1 MLDEQLLQ
9 DQADL
14 LMHELIDAMLDN
26 NQRAT
31 GRTIAAIRN
40 ELTRDGMRQG
50 FAIYGPHHV
59 GALEY
64 GRKPTSQSGDG
75 SLYQKILEWVRV
87 KAGVIRDDGVKQ
99 SKYTLDERIAKR
111 ITYFIH
117 TSGTYLYRKG
127 ETYNGKKNPISRVF
141 TDERIEA
148 IAQEV
153 GSDAA
158 RRVSSELLNEFKT
171 LSQ

>member
-9 DQADL
+9 QQADD
-14 LMHELIDAMLDN
+14 LMQELIDAMIDN
-26 NQRAT
+26 DQRAT

-40 ELTRDGMRQG
+40 ELTSSGMSQG
-50 FAIYGPHHV
+50 FSIYGPHHV

-64 GRKPTSQSGDG
+64 GRRPTTQSGDG
-75 SLYQKILEWVRV
+75 SLYEKILEWVRA
-87 KAGVIRDDGVKQ
+87 KSGVIRDDGVRA
-99 SKYTLDERIAKR
+99 SKYTLEERIAKR

-127 ETYNGKKNPISRVF
+127 ETYNGRRDPISRVF
-141 TDERIEA
+141 TGERIEA
-148 IAQEV
+148 IAQAV

-158 RRVSSELLNEFKT
+158 RRVSSELLNQFKI

>member
-1 MLDEQLLQ
+1 MLDEQILQ
-9 DQADL
+9 EQADQL
-14 LMHELIDAMLDN
+14 TKELIDAMIDN

-75 SLYQKILEWVRV
+75 SLYGKILEWVRV
-87 KAGVIRDDGVKQ
+87 KAGVIRPDGIQK
-99 SKYTLDERIAKR
+99 SKYTLEERIAK
-111 ITYFIH
+111 
-117 TSGTYLYRKG
+117 SK
-127 ETYNGKKNPISRVF
+127 
-141 TDERIEA
+141 D
-148 IAQEV
+148 
-153 GSDAA
+153 
-158 RRVSSELLNEFKT
+158 
-171 LSQ
+171 